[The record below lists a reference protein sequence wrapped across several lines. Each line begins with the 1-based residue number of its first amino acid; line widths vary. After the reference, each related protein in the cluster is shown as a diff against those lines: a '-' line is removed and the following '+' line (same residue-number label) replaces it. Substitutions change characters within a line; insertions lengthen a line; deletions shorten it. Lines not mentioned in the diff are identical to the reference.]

1 MNKIITISLAVLG
14 LSLIPAEAS
23 ARHDRDHDR
32 YEHKHERKK
41 HHKHKKHYK
50 YKKHHKHHEHYDRY
64 DRYSYR
70 DLPPGLYK
78 KVGHGGRLPLGWY
91 KRYHHGDILD
101 RDIYRHGR
109 VIKRRNRNGII
120 AIEIDDRL
128 IHLVHD
134 TREILSIVSRYR

>member
-41 HHKHKKHYK
+41 HHKNKKHYK

-78 KVGHGGRLPLGWY
+78 KVGHGGRLPPGWY

>member
-78 KVGHGGRLPLGWY
+78 KVGHGGRLPPGWY

-109 VIKRRNRNGII
+109 VIKRLNRNGII

>member
-1 MNKIITISLAVLG
+1 MNKLITISVAVLG
-14 LSLIPAEAS
+14 LSLIPMEAN
-23 ARHDRDHDR
+23 AKHDRDHDR

-41 HHKHKKHYK
+41 H
-50 YKKHHKHHEHYDRY
+50 KKHHKHHHHHDRHDRYDRY
-64 DRYSYR
+64 DHYSYR

-78 KVGHGGRLPLGWY
+78 KVGYGGGLPPGWY
-91 KRYHHGDILD
+91 KRYRHGDILD

-109 VIKRRNRNGII
+109 VIKRRDRNGII

-134 TREILSIVSRYR
+134 TREILSIVTRHR

>member
-14 LSLIPAEAS
+14 LSLVPIEAS
-23 ARHDRDHDR
+23 AKHDRDHVR
-32 YEHKHERKK
+32 YEYKHERKK
-41 HHKHKKHYK
+41 HHKHHRHDRDC
-50 YKKHHKHHEHYDRY
+50 HHDRY

-78 KVGHGGRLPLGWY
+78 KVGYGGGLPPGWY

-109 VIKRRNRNGII
+109 VIKRRDRNGII

-134 TREILSIVSRYR
+134 TREILSIVSRHR

>member
-41 HHKHKKHYK
+41 HHKHKKYYK

-78 KVGHGGRLPLGWY
+78 KVGHGGRLPPGWY

-101 RDIYRHGR
+101 HDIYRHGR

>member
-1 MNKIITISLAVLG
+1 MNKLITISVAVLG
-14 LSLIPAEAS
+14 LSLIPMEAN
-23 ARHDRDHDR
+23 AKHDRDHDR

-41 HHKHKKHYK
+41 H
-50 YKKHHKHHEHYDRY
+50 KKHHKHHHHHDRHDRYDRY
-64 DRYSYR
+64 DHYSYR

-78 KVGHGGRLPLGWY
+78 KVGYGGGLPPGWY

-109 VIKRRNRNGII
+109 VIKRRDRNGII

-134 TREILSIVSRYR
+134 TREILSIVTRHR

>member
-1 MNKIITISLAVLG
+1 MNKLITISVAVLG
-14 LSLIPAEAS
+14 LSLIPMEAN
-23 ARHDRDHDR
+23 AKHDRDHDR

-41 HHKHKKHYK
+41 HKKH
-50 YKKHHKHHEHYDRY
+50 KKHHKHHHHHDRHDRYDRY
-64 DRYSYR
+64 DHYSYR

-78 KVGHGGRLPLGWY
+78 KVGHGGGLPPGWY
-91 KRYHHGDILD
+91 KRYRHGDILD

-109 VIKRRNRNGII
+109 VIKRRDRNGII

-134 TREILSIVSRYR
+134 TREILSIVTRHR

>member
-1 MNKIITISLAVLG
+1 MNKLITISVAVLG
-14 LSLIPAEAS
+14 LSLIPMEAN
-23 ARHDRDHDR
+23 AKHDRDHDR

-41 HHKHKKHYK
+41 HKKH
-50 YKKHHKHHEHYDRY
+50 KKHHKHHHHHDRHDRYDRY
-64 DRYSYR
+64 DHYSYR

-78 KVGHGGRLPLGWY
+78 KVGYGGGLPPGWY
-91 KRYHHGDILD
+91 ERYRHGDILD

-109 VIKRRNRNGII
+109 VIKRRDRNGII

-134 TREILSIVSRYR
+134 TREILSIVTRHR